1 MEKVIF
7 DSGLKEYELG
17 RGVLRFNPLDPN
29 VYQRFMEV
37 TTKIEAVEKELVEGA
52 QALNSKDG
60 GAMLTLLK
68 SADKQAKDLLSYVF
82 GEGNDFDYMLN
93 GVNVMAVASNG
104 ERVITNLFQALTPI
118 LEEGARECA
127 ASFAVKANK

>member
-1 MEKVIF
+1 MEKLIF
-7 DSGLKEYELG
+7 DGGLREYELG

-29 VYQRFMEV
+29 VYERFMEV
-37 TTKIEAVEKELVEGA
+37 TAKIESVESDLVEGA
-52 QALNSKDG
+52 KTLDPKDG
-60 GAMLTLLK
+60 GAMLSLLK
-68 SADKQAKDLLSYVF
+68 SADKKAKDLLNYVF
-82 GEGNDFDYMLN
+82 GGGNDFEYMLG
-93 GVNVMAVASNG
+93 GVNLMAVASNG